1 MPLEILGGI
10 LALGIILKYFV
21 LNRENRGALLLTML
35 IVKFAVKIITQAYEV
50 TMDIYLRCMR
60 DGRYG
65 NVNIYFSN
73 IHSKGSH
80 KKLNFT

>member
-35 IVKFAVKIITQAYEV
+35 IVKRAVKITQAYEV

-60 DGRYG
+60 DGC
-65 NVNIYFSN
+65 
-73 IHSKGSH
+73 
-80 KKLNFT
+80 LEM